1 MFILLLI
8 LSSFLSVLSSNYKE
22 LPKHS
27 SVKVS
32 PGTRVYFD
40 LSPFKTG
47 ELISFEIILDLIFDK
62 DEYKFQI
69 GQISSNSPYDVSSWE
84 NLHTVI
90 NKNVSCDDFGDE
102 CTFTWDEVK
111 QDGKN
116 YIYIIPSKPSYSLWD
131 GKIKIKHLGGLSAG
145 AIVGIVFG
153 CLAIFAI
160 IITVISCCCC
170 RLNPSCYGCCY
181 RCCPSCACAGCAC
194 CHCCGRPLNARTNI
208 QIQPPVVVPVTNAV
222 YPPQYPMPY
231 PSAEVVVSPQVY
243 PQPIIQQPGA
253 VYPAY

>member
-1 MFILLLI
+1 MFILLII

-32 PGTRVYFD
+32 PDTRVYFD

-47 ELISFEIILDLIFDK
+47 ELISFEIILDLIFVK

-69 GQISSNSPYDVSSWE
+69 DQISSDSPYDISSWE
-84 NLHTVI
+84 NLHTVV

-111 QDGKN
+111 QEGKN
-116 YIYIIPSKPSYSLWD
+116 YIYIIPSKPSYSFWD

-153 CLAIFAI
+153 CIAIFTI
-160 IITVISCCCC
+160 IIVIISCCCC

-181 RCCPSCACAGCAC
+181 RCCPSCAGCASC
-194 CHCCGRPLNARTNI
+194 CSCCYCCRTPFI
-208 QIQPPVVVPVTNAV
+208 GPPAVVPVSNAV
-222 YPPQYPMPY
+222 YPPQYPNVMPY
-231 PSAEVVVSPQVY
+231 PSAEVIVSPQVY
-243 PQPIIQQPGA
+243 PQPVIQQPGA